1 VHGSRT
7 GQIAM
12 GGYLGRFK
20 NGFGTGTSVQAFEF
34 SSEGR
39 E

>member
-1 VHGSRT
+1 
-7 GQIAM
+7 M

-20 NGFGTGTSVQAFEF
+20 NGFGASTGVQAFEF